1 MIPTAARALTS
12 TLRRAGWTVRRVG
25 DGFHVERTGASAKG
39 EVVVQRVGADDLEGW
54 LLTRPRA
61 SRAFREQDRWELA
74 LQRHVA
80 DEHVPWV
87 LRRLR
92 ANVVLDVGANVG
104 QYATRLREAGFRGRI
119 VSFEPVSETADALRR
134 AAAGDK
140 RWFVRQHALGQEDTT
155 AEIHLAGTMSSL
167 LGASEF
173 GRGWKAKLEDQQ
185 TETIEVRRLD
195 GVLDE
200 ALAGVRNP
208 RVFLKMDTQGFD
220 LDVLRGAGDRLA
232 EVVGLQSEVACLQ
245 LYDGMPRLPEQLTAY
260 EAEGFEL
267 SGIFPVSRHIRSM
280 RVIELDVVMVRAP
293 EVADGPDTESGPD
306 TAADTGAAPA

>member
-1 MIPTAARALTS
+1 M
-12 TLRRAGWTVRRVG
+12 RRVG
-25 DGFHVERTGASAKG
+25 DGFHVERSGASARG
-39 EVVVQRVGADDLEGW
+39 EVVVQRVGTDDLEGW
-54 LLTRPRA
+54 LLTRPRDA
-61 SRAFREQDRWELA
+61 RAFREQDRWELA

-87 LRRLR
+87 LRRLGV
-92 ANVVLDVGANVG
+92 NVVLDVGANVG
-104 QYATRLREAGFRGRI
+104 QYATRLRAGGYRGRI
-119 VSFEPVSETADALRR
+119 VSFEPVSETAAELRR
-134 AAAGDK
+134 AAEGDR
-140 RWFVRQHALGQEDTT
+140 RWFVRQHALGQEETT

-173 GRGWKAKLEDQQ
+173 GMGWKAKLEDQQ
-185 TETIEVRRLD
+185 TETIQVRRLD
-195 GVLDE
+195 AVLDE
-200 ALAGVRNP
+200 ALEGVRRP

-232 EVVGLQSEVACLQ
+232 DVVGLQSEVACLR

-267 SGIFPVSRHIRSM
+267 SGIFPVSRHFRSM

-293 EVADGPDTESGPD
+293 EVGAGTG
-306 TAADTGAAPA
+306 TGAGTDAGSDAGPA